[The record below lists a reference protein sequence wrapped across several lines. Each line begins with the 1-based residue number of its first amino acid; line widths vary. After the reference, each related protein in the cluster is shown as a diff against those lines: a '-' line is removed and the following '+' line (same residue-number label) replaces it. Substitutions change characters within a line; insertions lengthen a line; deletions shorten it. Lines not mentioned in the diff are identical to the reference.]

1 MKKRK
6 LKTKNILILL
16 IILILI
22 MLAIFMPSIIKK
34 NTNNPKKTIIGTW
47 TTDGVTKYRFDKNNK
62 GALIVSLGEYEFTY
76 KIEDDKLDIDFK
88 NERAKDAKY
97 TYTFED
103 DKLILEGENGKFT
116 FERYNEKNKKK

>member
-6 LKTKNILILL
+6 LKKKSIIILL
-16 IILILI
+16 AILILI
-22 MLAIFMPSIIKK
+22 MLAIFMPSVIKK
-34 NTNNPKKTIIGTW
+34 NKTNNPKRTIIGTW

-88 NERAKDAKY
+88 NERATDAKY
-97 TYTFED
+97 TYKFEED
-103 DKLILEGENGKFT
+103 ILILDGENGTFT
-116 FERYNEKNKKK
+116 FKKYDEQKKK